1 MFTEFDGASD
11 RARGADLARA
21 AEALLAE
28 AGLDTIDVVHAVRL
42 STASALL
49 ALYWEMRHQR
59 PYASAA
65 DRPDRYRT
73 SHRRELASEPGA

>member
-28 AGLDTIDVVHAVRL
+28 ARLDTIDEAHAVRL
-42 STASALL
+42 ATASALL
-49 ALYWEMRHQR
+49 ALYWEMRDQR
-59 PYASAA
+59 PYEITPDAPERPRVGRRRQFAS
-65 DRPDRYRT
+65 D
-73 SHRRELASEPGA
+73 PGA